1 MWQNAWFRWSVRV
14 LALAVLAVLATVFY
28 LRSRGQ
34 RELDDARRE
43 FTEKV
48 GSLDLTAYASKP
60 VPEEEN
66 GAVWLLAG
74 VRAVVIFQRER
85 PDLGSLAE
93 TPSSRWTQ
101 EQAEFAKRLLERNAP
116 ALTLLHRSLGKKACN
131 LTDANS
137 DGAGIGFQEVKAARL
152 LAVDSRDALRQGDMN
167 RFFARAEILG
177 ILTSAQE
184 REVELIDLL
193 IGSYAER
200 LLLPVLQ
207 EAASVPSL
215 RTSDVER
222 LEGLVPTADLMKAMR
237 RNAGYETA
245 AMMDRISNGTEE
257 QNLGVKFS
265 LMERLAFWT
274 TEDSD
279 TARGILARMKQLES
293 AGLPYARRGAPLS
306 AHPSSFFRY
315 WGSESDDPWR
325 WDSQGK
331 TAGRLQ
337 ATMALRQMTL
347 LGLQVRK
354 AGLEKGVY
362 PADLSAFPGAKI
374 PDPFSGQPV
383 AYALNSDGSATLTVP
398 GADVL
403 WKRVTQ
409 GKGAAVSFT
418 WTLPPLSREVDRRK

>member
-1 MWQNAWFRWSVRV
+1 MWQRAWFRWSVRV

-34 RELDDARRE
+34 RELDDARKE

-74 VRAVVIFQRER
+74 ARAVVIFQPER
-85 PDLGSLAE
+85 AGLKSLAE

-101 EQAEFAKRLLERNAP
+101 EQAGFAKRLLERNAP

-137 DGAGIGFQEVKAARL
+137 DGAGIGLQEVKAARL
-152 LAVDSRDALRQGDMN
+152 LAADCRDALRQGDMN
-167 RFFARAEILG
+167 RFFASAEILG
-177 ILTSAQE
+177 TLTSAQE
-184 REVELIDLL
+184 REVDLIDLL
-193 IGSYAER
+193 LSSYAER

-207 EAASVPSL
+207 EAASSSTL
-215 RTSDVER
+215 DKADVTK
-222 LEGLVPTADLMKAMR
+222 LDDLIPHVDLMESWRKTQGKKVA
-237 RNAGYETA
+237 EFE
-245 AMMDRISNGTEE
+245 DRMAN
-257 QNLGVKFS
+257 
-265 LMERLAFWT
+265 
-274 TEDSD
+274 
-279 TARGILARMKQLES
+279 
-293 AGLPYARRGAPLS
+293 
-306 AHPSSFFRY
+306 
-315 WGSESDDPWR
+315 GSEDEYLGWRPNWSARLKEWVLGDLDNAAYLRMWVRSMPWTIKPYGSR
-325 WDSQGK
+325 SLLPPPPLPSRFWGPWSVIGSIQTPNLWG
-331 TAGRLQ
+331 ASGRLQ

-374 PDPFSGQPV
+374 ADPFSGKPV
-383 AYALNSDGSATLTVP
+383 AYTLNSDGSATLMVP

>member
-1 MWQNAWFRWSVRV
+1 MWQKAWFRWSVRV
-14 LALAVLAVLATVFY
+14 LALVLLAVLATVFY

-34 RELDDARRE
+34 RELDDARKE

-48 GSLDLTAYASKP
+48 GPLDLTAYESKP

-74 VRAVVIFQRER
+74 ARAVVVFQRER
-85 PDLGSLAE
+85 PDLGSLAG

-116 ALTLLHRSLGKKACN
+116 ALTLLQRSLGMKACN
-131 LTDANS
+131 LRDANS
-137 DGAGIGFQEVKAARL
+137 DGARIGLQLLTTERL
-152 LAVDSRDALRQGDMN
+152 LAANSRDALRQGDMN
-167 RFFARAEILG
+167 RFFASAEILG
-177 ILTSAQE
+177 TLTSSQE
-184 REVELIDLL
+184 RELDLIELLL
-193 IGSYAER
+193 SSYAER

-215 RTSDVER
+215 RTSDIER

-245 AMMDRISNGTEE
+245 AMMDRISNGTVE
-257 QNLGVKFS
+257 QYLGVKFS
-265 LMERLAFWT
+265 LMERLAFWI

-279 TARGILARMKQLES
+279 TARGIRARVKQLES

-315 WGSESDDPWR
+315 WGAESDDPWR
-325 WDSQGK
+325 WDSQRK
-331 TAGRLQ
+331 TAGRFQ

-354 AGLEKGVY
+354 AGLEKGAY

-374 PDPFSGQPV
+374 PDPFSGKPA
-383 AYALNSDGSATLTVP
+383 AYVLHPDGSATLAIPDAEALYNKLT
-398 GADVL
+398 A
-403 WKRVTQ
+403 
-409 GKGAAVSFT
+409 GKLPAIGFT
-418 WTLPPLSREVDRRK
+418 WTLPPVSREVDRRK